1 VLGTVIYKMKIYQTN
16 AALGYRQLAFLIR
29 LDKSANGYNYLCI
42 GAQNINDN
50 EMYQIGKIVED
61 LEDFYLEDTTFKI
74 TDSEL
79 NGTYLFDY
87 WVSHYCA

>member
-1 VLGTVIYKMKIYQTN
+1 MEIFQTN
-16 AALGYRQLAFLIR
+16 TALGYRQLAFLIR
-29 LDKSANGYNYLCI
+29 LDKNVNGYNYICI
-42 GAQNINDN
+42 GTQNIGNDDI
-50 EMYQIGKIVED
+50 YQIGEIVED

-87 WVSHYCA
+87 LISHYC

>member
-1 VLGTVIYKMKIYQTN
+1 MKIFQTN
-16 AALGYRQLAFLIR
+16 AALCYKELAFLIR
-29 LDKSANGYNYLCI
+29 LDKSANGYNYLCV
-42 GAQNINDN
+42 GTQNIDDN

-74 TDSEL
+74 EDSEL
-79 NGTYLFDY
+79 HGTYLFDY